1 MFFTVFLQ
9 LVYRHC
15 QQMNT
20 KHYKT
25 TYILRVMILAAL
37 AMIFSNNAM
46 AQRYAGF
53 MDDFRNATTDSLMTV
68 DGVRYYMLYVDY
80 DDIHYIS
87 LLSELGDRYTI
98 GPAVPADTLFR
109 DGIVYAKLGCEMLAR
124 PLNELQHDS
133 LFVENEY
140 PELFERSEAT
150 SPCNFKA
157 CDTNNFGCTLLVDY
171 PTQEGPA
178 WDAMRRWIVNYVDS
192 FINMDDIY
200 FDDVYMQTNV
210 DDSSMP
216 MSVMK
221 RNNPAAFQLPDISVG
236 QEVVDHYRDV
246 YMRQVYYLKNEDFGF
261 PLCYLRA
268 FITPRYVSDRYVTLF
283 VSTLLFAYGAHDF
296 PGERYITF
304 DMKTGEVVT
313 NETFFKPSALKQVKA
328 KLEEYMECEGRY
340 IGKNEMPQVA
350 LMEDGVVFS
359 FQPYQ
364 IGSYAD
370 GLFHFVVPYDEV
382 KRYIK
387 KN

>member
-1 MFFTVFLQ
+1 
-9 LVYRHC
+9 
-15 QQMNT
+15 
-20 KHYKT
+20 
-25 TYILRVMILAAL
+25 
-37 AMIFSNNAM
+37 
-46 AQRYAGF
+46 
-53 MDDFRNATTDSLMTV
+53 
-68 DGVRYYMLYVDY
+68 
-80 DDIHYIS
+80 
-87 LLSELGDRYTI
+87 
-98 GPAVPADTLFR
+98 
-109 DGIVYAKLGCEMLAR
+109 
-124 PLNELQHDS
+124 
-133 LFVENEY
+133 
-140 PELFERSEAT
+140 
-150 SPCNFKA
+150 
-157 CDTNNFGCTLLVDY
+157 
-171 PTQEGPA
+171 
-178 WDAMRRWIVNYVDS
+178 
-192 FINMDDIY
+192 
-200 FDDVYMQTNV
+200 
-210 DDSSMP
+210 
-216 MSVMK
+216 
-221 RNNPAAFQLPDISVG
+221 
-236 QEVVDHYRDV
+236 
-246 YMRQVYYLKNEDFGF
+246 MRQVYYLKNEDFGF